1 MTDTTH
7 ARHPAPGPD
16 PVRAAGAGRPQRA
29 DARRNRA
36 RLLDAATTEFA
47 ESGTAA
53 SLEDVARRAGLGIGT
68 LYRHFP
74 TRDDLIEAVI
84 HDGVD
89 DLVAAADT
97 LLADEEDPLVA
108 LRTWLKGVVAH
119 AASYRGLA
127 TSMAAA
133 ASGEGR
139 LTDACHRQEGAAT
152 ALVERARGVGALR
165 PDVRVDEVLDLVSAV
180 AWVAEQGRPHDHGR
194 LLDLVLD
201 GMRPAGGARPEIVEP
216 SPVAGR

>member
-7 ARHPAPGPD
+7 PDRPALEPARRD
-16 PVRAAGAGRPQRA
+16 DGARPLRA
-29 DARRNRA
+29 DARRNRS
-36 RLLDAATTEFA
+36 RLLDAATAVFA
-47 ESGTAA
+47 EAGTVA

-89 DLVAAADT
+89 DLVVRADELLAAD
-97 LLADEEDPLVA
+97 DPFVA
-108 LRTWLKGVVAH
+108 LRTWLRDLVTH
-119 AASYRGLA
+119 AASFRGLA
-127 TSMAAA
+127 KSMVAATC
-133 ASGEGR
+133 GQGR
-139 LTDACHRQEGAAT
+139 LTDACHRQEAAAS
-152 ALVERARGVGALR
+152 ALVERARGAGALR

-180 AWVAEQGRPHDHGR
+180 AWVAEQGRPHDSGR

-201 GMRPAGGARPEIVEP
+201 GLRAPVGGRSE
-216 SPVAGR
+216 R

>member
-1 MTDTTH
+1 MTDTTQADH
-7 ARHPAPGPD
+7 VASGAPDSDPARTDRG
-16 PVRAAGAGRPQRA
+16 VRPQRA

-53 SLEDVARRAGLGIGT
+53 SLEDVARQAGLGIGT

-84 HDGVD
+84 HDSVD
-89 DLVAAADT
+89 DLVASAAT
-97 LLADEEDPLVA
+97 LLAGEDDPLVA
-108 LRTWLKGVVAH
+108 LRTWLRGVVAH
-119 AASYRGLA
+119 AARYRGLA

-139 LTDACHRQEGAAT
+139 LADACHKQEAAAS
-152 ALVERARGVGALR
+152 ALVERARRAGVLR
-165 PDVRVDEVLDLVSAV
+165 PDVRVDEVLDLVTAV
-180 AWVAEQGRPHDHGR
+180 AWVTEEGRPHDAGR

-201 GMRPAGGARPEIVEP
+201 GVRPAGVLGPR
-216 SPVAGR
+216 

>member
-1 MTDTTH
+1 MTDPTH
-7 ARHPAPGPD
+7 ARHPDVD
-16 PVRAAGAGRPQRA
+16 PARDDGGTRPLRA

-36 RLLDAATTEFA
+36 RLLDAATIVFA

-74 TRDDLIEAVI
+74 ARDDLIEAVI

-89 DLVAAADT
+89 DLLRRADQ
-97 LLADEEDPLVA
+97 LLTDDDPLVA
-108 LRTWLKGVVAH
+108 LRAWLKDVVAH
-119 AASYRGLA
+119 AARFRGLA

-133 ASGEGR
+133 TCGEGR
-139 LTDACHRQEGAAT
+139 LTDACHRQEAAAT
-152 ALVERARGVGALR
+152 ALVERARRAGALR
-165 PDVRVDEVLDLVSAV
+165 PDVRVEEVLDLVSAI
-180 AWVAEQGRPHDHGR
+180 AWVAEQGRPHDHDR

-201 GMRPAGGARPEIVEP
+201 GLRVPAMVGP
-216 SPVAGR
+216 SPVSDR